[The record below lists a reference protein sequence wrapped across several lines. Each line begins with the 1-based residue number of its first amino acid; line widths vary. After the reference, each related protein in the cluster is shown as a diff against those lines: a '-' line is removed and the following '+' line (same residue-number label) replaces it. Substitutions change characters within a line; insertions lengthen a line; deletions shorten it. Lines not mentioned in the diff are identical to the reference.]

1 MERIVSKTKDN
12 KISHKFA
19 IVGYRDF
26 GDAKY
31 SNQDFISDKD
41 RID

>member
-1 MERIVSKTKDN
+1 MSSNIIKAKEIMERIVSKTKDN

-31 SNQDFISDKD
+31 SN
-41 RID
+41 